1 MLLSRYSDNSVRLL
15 MHLTLQ
21 ADQNVTV
28 GQAAKH
34 GGMSRN
40 HLMKI
45 SQQLAQLGYIKT
57 ARGKGGG
64 MRLAKDPAS
73 IRLGDLICQTEST
86 LAIIRCDRI
95 GCPVSG
101 NCIFKKCLTEA
112 RDRFVE
118 TLNGYTLADVTA
130 NSGQLGNLLKLVPQS
145 AESP

>member
-1 MLLSRYSDNSVRLL
+1 MLLSRYSDNTVRLL

-21 ADQNVTV
+21 PDQFVTV

-45 SQQLAQLGYIKT
+45 SQHLAQLGYIMT

-64 MRLAKDPAS
+64 MRLAKNPAS
-73 IRLGDLICQTEST
+73 IRLGDLISQTEST
-86 LAIIRCDRI
+86 LEIMRCDRI
-95 GCPVSG
+95 KCPVSG

-118 TLNGYTLADVTA
+118 TLNEYTLADVTE
-130 NSGQLGNLLKLVPQS
+130 NSEQLRSLLNLVPQS
-145 AESP
+145 ADSS